1 MTTSKN
7 MTGGRR
13 LLAAAVLVLAIAAA
27 AFFASGGAGR
37 ESSHDHDH
45 DHAEPTQGV
54 AHDTDEAEHREPAD
68 SVHLDDGQIEAAG
81 IRVAPAGPA
90 TIATVLQLPGEIR
103 LNEDRTAHV
112 VPRMAGVVEK
122 VSADLGQ
129 RVRKGQV
136 LAVIASTSLAEQRSE
151 LFAARR
157 RVALART
164 LFEREKMLWEEKIS
178 AEQDYLLAR
187 QSLREEEI
195 ALAVAQQKLMAI
207 GASVGT
213 TATLNRYELRAPF
226 DGVVVE
232 KHLTLG
238 EAIRDDSQVF
248 TLSDLSTVWA
258 ETSVPARDLAQVR
271 VGSEVTVSASAFDSR
286 AHGTVTH
293 VGALLGEQ
301 TRSALARVVLK
312 NPDEIW
318 RPGLFVSVALTA
330 GTSSVPVAVAVDAI
344 QTVEGRT
351 VVFVRTADGFAARTV
366 RSGRSDGALVEITEG
381 LRAGEAYAVGNSFIL
396 KAELGKESAAHSH

>member
-1 MTTSKN
+1 MTTSQN
-7 MTGGRR
+7 MTGGRW
-13 LLAAAVLVLAIAAA
+13 LLIGAALALVIAGA
-27 AFFASGGAGR
+27 AFLASRSANGDARIDDRHATPMLTDGHGDG
-37 ESSHDHDH
+37 ESAHRD
-45 DHAEPTQGV
+45 EPD
-54 AHDTDEAEHREPAD
+54 A
-68 SVHLDDGQIEAAG
+68 VHLDDAQIEAAG

-157 RVALART
+157 RVALAKT

-330 GTSSVPVAVAVDAI
+330 GTSSVLVAVAVDAI